1 MNRMM
6 QKAVAVLMAVIFASA
21 LAGCSSGKK
30 ASVKDIK
37 DKAEII
43 IPFEYVS
50 IDFFGDE
57 LYAVKKEGG
66 KFGVI
71 DVNGNVIVEP
81 LYESFEPV
89 IAGDK
94 VYYFAKTVNN
104 DGVTT
109 EVLFDANGKQV
120 DDMDAVGVSDLYVA
134 YGDNNIDH
142 EMKAGYKSRRT
153 GEWVIGPLHD
163 KAYEFHDGIAIVGVD
178 YEASFDGLNGQGG
191 ITMTE
196 TNHGYIK
203 ENGDYLLEKRYGKLV
218 DFNSGR
224 GVLPV
229 TIENESRV
237 NLDLPLVSWLTGI
250 DTSNVNFKNK
260 DTYYAFIDTDGY
272 VIDEKLWF
280 DTLGYDNGFAY
291 VQEKKRGKWSVIDIN
306 GDIVKDSVYSSVR
319 RIDYGLYEVK
329 EDNSGTAGLADNKG
343 DIMIR
348 PSMIFDDIWLDKDK
362 LKQLDDNLYLFE
374 NSYKYYIINNNE
386 INSQTKINDL
396 KNFDSTV
403 LGYVKG
409 NYAVM
414 GDDLVFINDSGS
426 EVLRIRGYSD
436 EMRND
441 QFVFYINGKAGVIKP
456 VL

>member
-6 QKAVAVLMAVIFASA
+6 QKAVAVLMAVIFVSA

-153 GEWVIGPLHD
+153 GEWVIVHC
-163 KAYEFHDGIAIVGVD
+163 
-178 YEASFDGLNGQGG
+178 
-191 ITMTE
+191 MT
-196 TNHGYIK
+196 
-203 ENGDYLLEKRYGKLV
+203 KRM
-218 DFNSGR
+218 NSMMGS
-224 GVLPV
+224 L
-229 TIENESRV
+229 
-237 NLDLPLVSWLTGI
+237 SWELIMKQALT
-250 DTSNVNFKNK
+250 V
-260 DTYYAFIDTDGY
+260 
-272 VIDEKLWF
+272 
-280 DTLGYDNGFAY
+280 
-291 VQEKKRGKWSVIDIN
+291 
-306 GDIVKDSVYSSVR
+306 
-319 RIDYGLYEVK
+319 
-329 EDNSGTAGLADNKG
+329 
-343 DIMIR
+343 
-348 PSMIFDDIWLDKDK
+348 
-362 LKQLDDNLYLFE
+362 
-374 NSYKYYIINNNE
+374 
-386 INSQTKINDL
+386 
-396 KNFDSTV
+396 
-403 LGYVKG
+403 
-409 NYAVM
+409 
-414 GDDLVFINDSGS
+414 
-426 EVLRIRGYSD
+426 
-436 EMRND
+436 
-441 QFVFYINGKAGVIKP
+441 
-456 VL
+456 